1 MVSYFLA
8 IYYYV
13 SQFSPS
19 TQNDRM
25 VCRNINCI
33 NALSFNQITDE
44 ELASDLNN
52 NKLNINTNLQG
63 KRNEV
68 LDTDVFNYY
77 NMDDNTDDKFDHTFF
92 RASILIL
99 MSHTNESL
107 YFSENDFNKKFK

>member
-33 NALSFNQITDE
+33 NALSYNQITDE
-44 ELASDLNN
+44 EL
-52 NKLNINTNLQG
+52 TG
-63 KRNEV
+63 
-68 LDTDVFNYY
+68 
-77 NMDDNTDDKFDHTFF
+77 F
-92 RASILIL
+92 R
-99 MSHTNESL
+99 
-107 YFSENDFNKKFK
+107 FK